1 MCLFVFHIVFAS
13 INCQLF
19 SCIIWWRYFLSKN
32 KSGFATYYH
41 MKLLLIFRKYRER
54 YFLHNK
60 KKPHFSETSRYHMFR
75 LYYLH
80 SLLIYVS
87 VSKIQPDQPQYQQM
101 HRIKEI
107 VDDLVLSA
115 PLAVICQC
123 QSEPQQCPWFLI
135 HRNIT
140 EWYGQY
146 LSFMEYVA
154 EISDEYSMVFIVET
168 QIRCCKTHHCQY
180 DKWQDIP

>member
-1 MCLFVFHIVFAS
+1 MHSCPSYLYIVRFRPCCFSSCTSLCCGCPVFIYLNIFP
-13 INCQLF
+13 IYQ
-19 SCIIWWRYFLSKN
+19 Y
-32 KSGFATYYH
+32 TY
-41 MKLLLIFRKYRER
+41 
-54 YFLHNK
+54 K

-80 SLLIYVS
+80 SLLISVS
-87 VSKIQPDQPQYQQM
+87 VSKIQPDQPQYQQV

-115 PLAVICQC
+115 SLAVICQC

-180 DKWQDIP
+180 DK